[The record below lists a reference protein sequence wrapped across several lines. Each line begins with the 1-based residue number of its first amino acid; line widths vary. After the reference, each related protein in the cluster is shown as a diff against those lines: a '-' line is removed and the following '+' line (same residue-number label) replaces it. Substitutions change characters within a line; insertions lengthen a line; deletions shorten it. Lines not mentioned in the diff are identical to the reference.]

1 MKITG
6 TTNSDKGD
14 GSKYCEMKMV
24 SDNTST
30 ITACSKNS
38 DAFSFTFSLNEIT
51 NNGGYNRTGK
61 FTASFKNAY
70 ASCNWSQT
78 SSIESSITT
87 SPITGKSGSISVS
100 LSNSNFGENGITESN
115 GQYTVNVK
123 TLTDFNGN
131 YNAQFVEGMSGDYD
145 MKIASGVIQNYRV
158 GSSTTSVKFGVTV
171 TGTKYFTQYKN
182 GSDISSSRTVTATA
196 SYSYNGETKT
206 VTTSQKTQN
215 VCLVKDTN
223 VGEITSPGVTWTDSE
238 KAPTLYSDYT
248 PKTGASTTV
257 SIVNTKSGN
266 TESSKTIY
274 FYATLDADTSKHIDF
289 SITWPKSTPVKT
301 WKYKVEISIS
311 ISNDCSSTSYYV
323 SINGEKKGSNVSVS
337 PGGSN
342 TITYE
347 SASITTDSASATVAL
362 YKSNGEVVAD
372 YGTQSFTPTSN
383 KLTKSYSENCKPKT
397 PNYKLNVST
406 SYTICPNTSLTI
418 EFTIVDDDKNYY
430 DINNIANSYVDLP
443 SDNWGWDDTATY
455 SNGVNKW
462 KVKSSK
468 TAGEDGK
475 AEICVNGKST
485 YITINNE
492 NAYVCGGIEKV

>member
-1 MKITG
+1 MYARLEEKCKVVTSSGTAADGDPNTPNTSYDYIVIKSSAVSRSGVTLNDFTSLSFSGGNDVNGTSCWSESGSISVSSSYISLKITG

-38 DAFSFTFSLNEIT
+38 DAFSFTFSLNETT
-51 NNGGYNRTGK
+51 NTGGYERTGK
-61 FTASFKNAY
+61 FTASFNNAY

-145 MKIASGVIQNYRV
+145 MKIASGITQNYTV
-158 GSSTTSVKFGVTV
+158 TSSTTSVKFGVTV
-171 TGTKYFTQYKN
+171 TGTKYFTQYKD
-182 GSDISSSRTVTATA
+182 GSNISSSRTVTATA

-238 KAPTLYSDYT
+238 KAVILYSDYT

-257 SIVNTKSGN
+257 SMSIIL
-266 TESSKTIY
+266 KT
-274 FYATLDADTSKHIDF
+274 
-289 SITWPKSTPVKT
+289 
-301 WKYKVEISIS
+301 
-311 ISNDCSSTSYYV
+311 
-323 SINGEKKGSNVSVS
+323 
-337 PGGSN
+337 
-342 TITYE
+342 
-347 SASITTDSASATVAL
+347 
-362 YKSNGEVVAD
+362 
-372 YGTQSFTPTSN
+372 
-383 KLTKSYSENCKPKT
+383 
-397 PNYKLNVST
+397 
-406 SYTICPNTSLTI
+406 
-418 EFTIVDDDKNYY
+418 
-430 DINNIANSYVDLP
+430 
-443 SDNWGWDDTATY
+443 
-455 SNGVNKW
+455 
-462 KVKSSK
+462 
-468 TAGEDGK
+468 
-475 AEICVNGKST
+475 
-485 YITINNE
+485 
-492 NAYVCGGIEKV
+492 